1 MKKFKQ
7 FLVVQGFM
15 LFVLALILSAPRTT
29 FADEDK
35 WERWQAENFGVSFY
49 LPKGFEEVK
58 NEDDIF
64 VASNDRMILAVALF
78 KSKDVTTQD
87 VFEAA
92 VKEVQKQC
100 EGDVKLSEDATYE
113 KELSGLN
120 AVITY
125 ATCEESDFDKYV
137 GIAGMINTE
146 NEDNLIIYVIYNAE
160 DATEDDI
167 QMEKDIIE
175 SFGVIGVN
183 EE

>member
-1 MKKFKQ
+1 MKKFKK
-7 FLVVQGFM
+7 FLVVPSFM
-15 LFVLALILSAPRTT
+15 LLVLALILSAPHTT
-29 FADEDK
+29 FAEEDK

-58 NEDDIF
+58 NEDDVF
-64 VASNDRMILAVALF
+64 VVANDRMILAVALF

-92 VKEVQKQC
+92 VKAVQEQC
-100 EGDVKLSEDATYE
+100 EGEVKLSEDATYE

-120 AVITY
+120 TIITY
-125 ATCEESDFDKYV
+125 ATCKEADFDKYV

-146 NEDNLIIYVIYNAE
+146 NDDNLIVYVIYNAE
-160 DATEDDI
+160 DATDEDID
-167 QMEKDIIE
+167 MEKDIIE

-183 EE
+183 E